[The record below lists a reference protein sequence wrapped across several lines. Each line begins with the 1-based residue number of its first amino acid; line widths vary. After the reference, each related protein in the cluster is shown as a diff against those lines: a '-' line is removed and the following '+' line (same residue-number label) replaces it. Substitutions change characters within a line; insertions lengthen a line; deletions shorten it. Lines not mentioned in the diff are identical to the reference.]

1 MRPPGPPF
9 RPDGSGA
16 RATRVLVYTH
26 EDCARHVTPP
36 GHPERVERLAA
47 VERGLAGLT
56 LARRDCPMGEE
67 ADVLRCHPRSYL
79 EKVRRAVPGEGWV
92 ALDGDTILSPGSL
105 DAALR
110 AVGGICAAVDAVMA
124 GEAKAAFVAARPPG
138 HHAETATAMGFCLF
152 GTVAIAAK
160 RLLDHHGLARVAVVD
175 FDVHHGNGTQDLLWD
190 EGRVLFASTHEM
202 PLYPGTGSTGERGA
216 HGQIVNVPL
225 RAGSGGAAMRAA
237 YEDVILPALEAFAPE
252 FVLISAG
259 IDAHAADP
267 LANLEGQAADYEW
280 LTGRLC
286 DVAARHAGGRVVS
299 TLEGGY
305 DLEALAAS
313 VAAHVGVLEER
324 SR

>member
-1 MRPPGPPF
+1 M
-9 RPDGSGA
+9 
-16 RATRVLVYTH
+16 LVYTH
-26 EDCARHVTPP
+26 EDCTRHVTPP

-47 VERGLAGLT
+47 VERGLAGLAVEGRACP
-56 LARRDCPMGEE
+56 LAEE
-67 ADVLRCHPRSYL
+67 IEVLRCHPAAYL
-79 EKVRRAVPGEGWV
+79 AKVRRAVPEAGFV

-124 GEAKAAFVAARPPG
+124 GESRAAFVAARPPG

-190 EGRVLFASTHEM
+190 EARVMFGSTHEM
-202 PLYPGTGSTGERGA
+202 PLYPGTGSAGERGA

-225 RAGSGGAAMRAA
+225 RAGSGGGAMRAA
-237 YEDVILPALEAFAPE
+237 YEGVILPALEAFAPE
-252 FVLISAG
+252 FLLISAG
-259 IDAHAADP
+259 FDAHAADP
-267 LANLEGQAADYEW
+267 LANLEWGAEDYAW